1 MDIEVTSSLNITVML
16 DAGAYVIACNKTVD
30 SLIKISERASRL
42 AQWQR
47 ISQTTGVSVLVPL
60 VLTFLFPTFQPGEFR
75 NSSQNAVLC
84 FEINISI
91 Y

>member
-1 MDIEVTSSLNITVML
+1 MGIEVTISLNITVML

-47 ISQTTGVSVLVPL
+47 I
-60 VLTFLFPTFQPGEFR
+60 
-75 NSSQNAVLC
+75 
-84 FEINISI
+84 
-91 Y
+91 

>member
-47 ISQTTGVSVLVPL
+47 ISLTDYWSICSGTTCPNFPVS
-60 VLTFLFPTFQPGEFR
+60 
-75 NSSQNAVLC
+75 
-84 FEINISI
+84 NIPAR
-91 Y
+91 